1 MQLKTIKSVLRKK
14 VNDLLS
20 SIEDS
25 KTKEL
30 CSKNIIVTG
39 GAISSML
46 MKETVKDF
54 DIYFRNE
61 ETVDA
66 IIDYYLKIFNKDKD
80 NNVEKKR
87 KKDGRLSLFIRSTG
101 ITLEEGLEEGTE
113 FFDNEEE
120 IKSYVGEEEKE
131 EEKDKKKYR
140 PVFLTENAITLSDK
154 VQLIIRFFGPPEEI
168 HKNFDFIHCTCYY
181 DYYSGELVTPVR
193 ALISIL
199 EKRLFYQGSLYPI
212 CSVLRARNLIKKD
225 WAISGGQYLKMC
237 IQISQLDLT
246 SVDVLEEQLI
256 GVDSAYFQHLIK
268 HIREAK
274 EKNSDL
280 KIDVTYICSIIDE
293 IL

>member
-1 MQLKTIKSVLRKK
+1 MQLKTIKSVIRKK

-30 CSKNIIVTG
+30 CSKNVIVTG

-46 MKETVKDF
+46 MKEQVKDF

-61 ETVDA
+61 ETAEAV
-66 IIDYYLKIFNKDKD
+66 IDYYLKIFNKDTD

-87 KKDGRLSLFIRSTG
+87 KKDGRLSIFIRSTG
-101 ITLEEGLEEGTE
+101 IASE
-113 FFDNEEE
+113 EEE
-120 IKSYVGEEEKE
+120 IKSYVGKEEKE
-131 EEKDKKKYR
+131 EEKNKKKYR

-154 VQLIIRFFGPPEEI
+154 VQLIIRFFGSPEEI

-237 IQISQLDLT
+237 IQISNLDLT

-274 EKNSDL
+274 KENSEL
-280 KIDVTYICSIIDE
+280 KIDETYICSIIDK